1 MNFKE
6 AYLEDLGNA
15 FFDLDEFASIHT
27 IDGEECT
34 VVVIDMSCEEAR
46 SLYGKSQSVLNPKE
60 TAIMRFSYVIYI
72 RDSEVKRKLSINA
85 MINFDGKKYFIQE
98 VTHTEG
104 VYRLVIGGHTV

>member
-27 IDGEECT
+27 IDGIECT
-34 VVVIDMSCEEAR
+34 VVLIDMSAEEAK
-46 SLYGKSQSVLNPKE
+46 SLYGRASNVLNPKE
-60 TAIMRFSYVIYI
+60 TAIMKSSYVIYI
-72 RDSEVKRKLSINA
+72 RESEVKRKLSINA
-85 MINFDGKKYFIQE
+85 MINFDGRKYFIQE

-104 VYRLVIGGHTV
+104 VYRLVIGGYAV